1 MARLIELLSTRK
13 NSRKKSTVCYFK
25 NFIEKFEFGSR
36 VFRRSVSLRFPV
48 LLFPLFYY
56 SLFHE
61 SLHKKMRL
69 IQNVDS
75 TLQNIDGNFRVTRIE
90 AFPSQVFGHCP
101 RICSPPYRIN
111 PTTSRSPEIENFIC
125 PLLRHSSFAL
135 NTGILL
141 TKSRP
146 TFKYPKF
153 PR

>member
-36 VFRRSVSLRFPV
+36 VFRRSVSLPFPV

-69 IQNVDS
+69 TQNVDS

-111 PTTSRSPEIENFIC
+111 PTTSPTLPKSKTLSARCFAVAGPFVVRFKHGNSINQESANF
-125 PLLRHSSFAL
+125 
-135 NTGILL
+135 
-141 TKSRP
+141 
-146 TFKYPKF
+146 
-153 PR
+153 